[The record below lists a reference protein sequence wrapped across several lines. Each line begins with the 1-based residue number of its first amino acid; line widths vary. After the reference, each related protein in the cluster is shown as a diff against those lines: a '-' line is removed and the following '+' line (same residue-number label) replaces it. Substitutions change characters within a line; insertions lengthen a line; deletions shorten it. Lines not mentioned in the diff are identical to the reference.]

1 MKNILIFN
9 DTLKYGGTETLLV
22 DILNHL
28 SQKDCSVTL
37 LLPFPTENNT
47 LLKEVSPK
55 IDVKYIYPE
64 RPSRLKRIIYEN
76 LMAFTPR
83 FHNRLIGLNLNKYD
97 LLVSFKDSV
106 YTILF
111 SRSKKYKILWIHN
124 LPTIDKYEV
133 KSLKE
138 YIPVKLLK
146 KRIYRLISSFRK
158 FDEVVCVSNATKERY
173 IDIFNNGKTP
183 QQHIQVLYNAIDE
196 KRTLE
201 LSQKGNSHIVNH
213 PSFVMITRFSAEKRV
228 DRVITAADR
237 LKKEGYKFH
246 IYIVGDGVLRNKIEN
261 QISTLGLNKEIE
273 LLGYMGN
280 PYPFLKL
287 NNWLV
292 SSSERE
298 SFSLVILESIFLG
311 VPVIT
316 TDCGGP
322 TEITENGKYGVL
334 TENSTDGV
342 YKGIKTVLDNP
353 DIAKTY
359 TSQAEECLKR
369 FNYNEWLLSVEKI
382 LKL

>member
-28 SQKDCSVTL
+28 SHRNCGVTL

-55 IDVKYIYPE
+55 IEIKYIYTE
-64 RPSRLKRIIYEN
+64 RPSRLKKIIYEN

-83 FHNRLIGLNLNKYD
+83 LHNKLAGLDLNKYD
-97 LLVSFKDSV
+97 LIVSFKDSV

-124 LPTIDKYEV
+124 LPTIDKYQV

-146 KRIYRLISSFRK
+146 KRIYRLIASFRN
-158 FDEVVCVSNATKERY
+158 FDEIICVSNTTKQRY
-173 IDIFNNGKTP
+173 IDVFNNSTPP

-196 KRTLE
+196 NRTLE
-201 LSQKGNSHIVNH
+201 LSLKENPLIVNH

-261 QISTLGLNKEIE
+261 QISTLDLNDEIE
-273 LLGYMGN
+273 LLGYMEN

-287 NNWLV
+287 NDWLV

-316 TDCGGP
+316 TNCGGP
-322 TEITENGKYGVL
+322 TEITENGKYGIL

-342 YKGIKTVLDNP
+342 YKGIKMALDNP
-353 DIAKTY
+353 AISETY
-359 TSQAEECLKR
+359 TSKAEECLRR
-369 FNYNEWLLSVEKI
+369 FNYNEWLSSVEKI